1 MYLCVLAQVLLA
13 QGQLT
18 DAMTIAGAALSL
30 LSNHEVEAAKAWACE
45 AMLQGKSAARVAG
58 AGAGAGAG
66 GRAGR
71 SARMNALWAMVA
83 VSRHNLGTMH
93 ETACRMEA
101 ARSNYQHALEVAV
114 QYLGADSRI
123 AAIVSAAV
131 QALSGP
137 VTAQVTGS
145 APSLASNGRKCPRQR
160 PAAVLLSGEER
171 AGAEEQIVSP
181 DSLHRSLV
189 ESCGVGY
196 MHWGHAPTE
205 LRIKKDDRVKN
216 AGAAR
221 QGAAGVILPTLLSFD
236 DARGAPRVDGL
247 GLPAPLAGMI
257 RGPQPSAPEPSGGRG
272 GCGVEA
278 RSAALASEA
287 GTKVAG
293 GTRTGGGMA
302 SPPGL
307 PAALAPP
314 PVASADEAEL
324 AGTRKAPGGASASL
338 RSVGLSRAASCPIHD
353 VRMGVGVARSS
364 IISARVSERPKDRAE
379 QAGGGGAAVRGET
392 TCSKG
397 RVLLS
402 AAMGSKGVVGLPS
415 ERNTDAYPLMRVGVG
430 GGKQLPLVQK
440 SLDAEAGGVLV
451 GTLRKEHRT
460 VKSAA
465 VTNRGKA
472 EAGLL
477 FESLEMGAGAARGPG
492 CGGLSGGFRRGGS
505 GSERGPPST
514 KSCASWVAA
523 GVGGRPVRET
533 VDQNVGRVARA
544 GDGNCGGE
552 QSERRADAG
561 KRTGGSK
568 AGRGKVNVFDK
579 HCGQDIVTYLLAG
592 GDEGRGIE
600 GRDKDV
606 SRASGEDLPQ
616 TVKQIRDAF
625 DSYVHRSGRRAPVTA
640 ISADFSTG
648 TRAGGAVLTVA
659 GQLRPLSSRREGG
672 SAGSWSGGPP
682 PPVVAVRDSTQ
693 GGGLPGSD
701 GSGASHLGARL
712 VPRPPG
718 CPKGGTGAGKSE
730 LGGKPATKAIQS
742 QLLLGRQKRALKV
755 TRSDEGHNHA
765 EETGRGTGRGG
776 AGLREGAAAT
786 GDSVLH
792 AGDADGKFDVQC
804 RLGSMAVKGRYQ
816 SGSKREPAEE
826 TMRHPLVVMR
836 KSPSPVTGGGPTIVR
851 ASLPR

>member
-145 APSLASNGRKCPRQR
+145 APSLASNGGKCPRQC

-293 GTRTGGGMA
+293 GTTTGEGGGGGGGGGMHY
-302 SPPGL
+302 
-307 PAALAPP
+307 
-314 PVASADEAEL
+314 
-324 AGTRKAPGGASASL
+324 L
-338 RSVGLSRAASCPIHD
+338 RRACPRHWP
-353 VRMGVGVARSS
+353 
-364 IISARVSERPKDRAE
+364 RP
-379 QAGGGGAAVRGET
+379 
-392 TCSKG
+392 
-397 RVLLS
+397 
-402 AAMGSKGVVGLPS
+402 
-415 ERNTDAYPLMRVGVG
+415 
-430 GGKQLPLVQK
+430 QLPQQTK
-440 SLDAEAGGVLV
+440 PS
-451 GTLRKEHRT
+451 
-460 VKSAA
+460 S
-465 VTNRGKA
+465 RGHA
-472 EAGLL
+472 RLL
-477 FESLEMGAGAARGPG
+477 G
-492 CGGLSGGFRRGGS
+492 
-505 GSERGPPST
+505 
-514 KSCASWVAA
+514 
-523 GVGGRPVRET
+523 
-533 VDQNVGRVARA
+533 ARA
-544 GDGNCGGE
+544 L
-552 QSERRADAG
+552 
-561 KRTGGSK
+561 
-568 AGRGKVNVFDK
+568 
-579 HCGQDIVTYLLAG
+579 HCGQ
-592 GDEGRGIE
+592 
-600 GRDKDV
+600 
-606 SRASGEDLPQ
+606 
-616 TVKQIRDAF
+616 
-625 DSYVHRSGRRAPVTA
+625 
-640 ISADFSTG
+640 
-648 TRAGGAVLTVA
+648 
-659 GQLRPLSSRREGG
+659 
-672 SAGSWSGGPP
+672 W
-682 PPVVAVRDSTQ
+682 
-693 GGGLPGSD
+693 
-701 GSGASHLGARL
+701 
-712 VPRPPG
+712 G
-718 CPKGGTGAGKSE
+718 C
-730 LGGKPATKAIQS
+730 
-742 QLLLGRQKRALKV
+742 R
-755 TRSDEGHNHA
+755 
-765 EETGRGTGRGG
+765 
-776 AGLREGAAAT
+776 GLRAAR
-786 GDSVLH
+786 
-792 AGDADGKFDVQC
+792 F
-804 RLGSMAVKGRYQ
+804 MM
-816 SGSKREPAEE
+816 SGW
-826 TMRHPLVVMR
+826 V
-836 KSPSPVTGGGPTIVR
+836 
-851 ASLPR
+851 